1 MTKHDP
7 AGSVTAHA
15 DRPPLVIRKVESI
28 PVALPLK
35 KPVVMSG
42 VAIAHAENVLVR
54 IEAADGTVGWGEAA
68 SAPTMTGETQGG
80 LVAAVRHLAPLVVGQ
95 DAWARPQL
103 VARLHGALMG
113 NTGAHS
119 AIEMA
124 LLDLAGRAASL
135 PLAALVGGAKRA
147 SVAPM
152 WLLGNSTV
160 EKDVA
165 EARAKTAEG
174 FHFFK
179 LKVATKPLDRDI
191 AATHAVRD
199 ALGRAVPLCADANC
213 GFAPEAAQRYVE
225 ATREAGLLFLE
236 QPLDATDLAG
246 LAALARLSPVAIG
259 ADEGIHSLADI
270 EAHARCGA
278 RGLSLKLIKLGGFG
292 VAMQAAALCE
302 RLDLEVNVAAKIAES
317 SIGSAAAVHL
327 ACALPSTNWGVS
339 LTHFY
344 LAEDI
349 VRGPLPLRDGLVSR
363 PSGAGLGVDV
373 DEAAVT
379 RLRVT

>member
-1 MTKHDP
+1 MTRHEQARP
-7 AGSVTAHA
+7 AKVQTTAG
-15 DRPPLVIRKVESI
+15 PPLVIRRVDAI

-35 KPVVMSG
+35 KPVMMSG
-42 VAIAHAENVLVR
+42 VAIAHAENLLVR
-54 IEAADGTVGWGEAA
+54 IEAADGTLGWGEAA
-68 SAPTMTGETQGG
+68 SAPTMTGDTQGG
-80 LVAAVRHLAPLVVGQ
+80 LVAAVRHLAPLLVGQ
-95 DAWARPQL
+95 DAWQQPQL
-103 VARLHGALMG
+103 VHRLRTALMG

-124 LLDLAGRAASL
+124 LLDLSGRAAGL
-135 PLAALVGGAKRA
+135 PLAALVGAVRPC
-147 SVAPM
+147 VAPM

-160 EKDVA
+160 AKDVA
-165 EARAKTAEG
+165 EARAKTADG

-179 LKVATKPLDRDI
+179 LKVATKPLEQDI

-199 ALGRAVPLCADANC
+199 ALGPAVPLCADANC

-236 QPLDATDLAG
+236 QPLDSTDLAG
-246 LAALARLSPVAIG
+246 LETLARASSVPIG

-278 RGLSLKLIKLGGFG
+278 RGLSLKLIKVGGFT
-292 VAMQAAALCE
+292 AALEAAALCE
-302 RLDLEVNVAAKIAES
+302 RLGLKVNVAAKIAES

-327 ACALPSTNWGVS
+327 ACALPSTDWGVS

-349 VRGPLPLRDGLVSR
+349 VRRPLPLRDGLVS
-363 PSGAGLGVDV
+363 PPPGPGLGVHV
-373 DEAAVT
+373 DETAVA
-379 RLRVT
+379 RFRVT